1 MLLNAPYILL
11 QNFVLAVGQK
21 RRFTQCMSTKSKN
34 IKLDDINKKII
45 LITHLQSDISNQE
58 LADRVGLSPSACFQ
72 RVKALKEAGYFVTF
86 TADLNLDNIVENV
99 LAYVEFRLENNNP
112 KSRKKFEDAIEQI
125 PEFMDCLR
133 ITGDF
138 DYISFTCCSNTQ
150 ALNTLID
157 DISGRDDLS
166 IKVVKTRIIL
176 ERAKWYLGYPLAKLK
191 WLED

>member
-1 MLLNAPYILL
+1 MANR
-11 QNFVLAVGQK
+11 N
-21 RRFTQCMSTKSKN
+21 KN
-34 IKLDDINKKII
+34 IKLDKINKKI
-45 LITHLQSDISNQE
+45 LAITHLQSDISNQD

-72 RVKALKEAGYFVTF
+72 RVKVLKEAGYFVGF
-86 TADLNLDNIVENV
+86 TADLDLDRIVENV

-112 KSRKKFEDAIEQI
+112 KSRKTFEAAIETI

-150 ALNTLID
+150 ALNSLID
-157 DISGRDDLS
+157 DLTGRDELG

-176 ERAKWYLGYPLAKLK
+176 ERAKWYLGYPLSKLK